1 MKSHIISSLAS
12 LVLASS
18 ALAASFDTEGFGSR
32 LNGWQKNRTASYSF
46 TDAKYRTHVPTI
58 TYSPSGTMFL
68 STQVDLLAVAGKG
81 AICQIGLTFSSSG
94 SLEGAQ
100 IKGSIN
106 NKALDTGLIRRAESP
121 VPAAAPAPAEGTVAV
136 SLPRPVNA
144 TDEMITELFA
154 RFDAEMKKVTEAKET
169 MRADLFSRIA
179 GNNVKSA
186 DLSAGL
192 RHNVNLMLQHVI
204 R

>member
-1 MKSHIISSLAS
+1 MKPHTATILAT
-12 LVLASS
+12 LALASS

-32 LNGWQKNRTASYSF
+32 LNGWRKDRTATYSF
-46 TDAKYRTHVPTI
+46 TDAKYRTHSPTI
-58 TYSPSGTMFL
+58 TYAPSGTMFL
-68 STQVDLLAVAGKG
+68 STQVDLLALAGKG

-94 SLEGAQ
+94 VLEGAQ

-106 NKALDTGLIRRAESP
+106 GKALDTGLIRRPETPSSP
-121 VPAAAPAPAEGTVAV
+121 VPAEGEAAPP
-136 SLPRPVNA
+136 PRRFNA
-144 TDEMITELFA
+144 TDEMIAELFT
-154 RFDAEMKKVTEAKET
+154 RFDTEMKKVTESKET
-169 MRADLFSRIA
+169 FRSDLSSRIA

-192 RHNVNLMLQHVI
+192 RHNVNLMLQHVG